1 MLDAKK
7 ILDQFLGAGAAAGS
21 GSRPGGGGGGLA
33 DVVGGALSRLGGGS
47 GAPGVPAPRQDAPA
61 PAQGGGDLRS
71 QIEGLA
77 KGNLGG
83 VAGGAIAGTLASILM
98 GSGKKS
104 LPISNSALKLGGLA
118 ILGGLAYK
126 AWQNYQEKQAP
137 PAPQPQAGPVQIAP
151 PPQQTAFSPDTPD
164 DEQNLGQLL
173 VRVMIAAARADGRID
188 GAEIARIREA
198 IRSAGG
204 DVDEQAFLI
213 ENLGRA
219 DDLDA
224 IAAEAR
230 GPELRSELW
239 LAARLTIEPDTAAE
253 QAFLKTFAQKL
264 GLDSGLV
271 AHLDATAAQAKQSGV
286 AAA

>member
-7 ILDQFLGAGAAAGS
+7 ILDQFLGAGSSVNPGQ
-21 GSRPGGGGGGLA
+21 RPGGGGGLA
-33 DVVGGALSRLGGGS
+33 DMVGGALSRMGG
-47 GAPGVPAPRQDAPA
+47 PGAPA
-61 PAQGGGDLRS
+61 PQPGAGRPAPQGGGDLRS

-98 GSGKKS
+98 GKGKKS
-104 LPISNSALKLGGLA
+104 LPISDGALKLGGLA

-126 AWQNYQEKQAP
+126 AWQNYQEKQAA

-151 PPQQTAFSPDTPD
+151 PPQQTDFAPHNPA
-164 DEQNLGQLL
+164 DEQHFGQLL
-173 VRVMIAAARADGRID
+173 VRSMIAAARSDGRID
-188 GAEIARIREA
+188 GAEIAKIREA
-198 IRSAGG
+198 IKAAGG
-204 DVDEQAFLI
+204 DGDEQTFLI
-213 ENLGRA
+213 DNLGRA

-230 GPELRSELW
+230 GPELSSEVW
-239 LAARLTIEPDTAAE
+239 LAARLTIEPDTPAE
-253 QAFLKTFAQKL
+253 QAFLRSFAQKL
-264 GLDSGLV
+264 GLDAGLV
-271 AHLDATAAQAKQSGV
+271 AHLEATAAQAKQSGV